1 MVADTQT
8 REWTKDNQTKRI
20 REWLKSGK
28 TLTSIQAYDMWGCTR
43 LASRIYFL
51 RSKGMMIE
59 TKMVRGKN
67 RFGATCEYA
76 EYFLS
81 NS

>member
-1 MVADTQT
+1 MV
-8 REWTKDNQTKRI
+8 KDSQTKRI
-20 REWLKSGK
+20 KEWLESKRP
-28 TLTSIQAYDMWGCTR
+28 LTSMQAYDMWGCTR

-67 RFGATCEYA
+67 RFGAICEYA